1 MNSSPITSAANA
13 MKIKSLRLYVAGTN
27 LFTSTKYPGDPEV
40 STNVVSTVYGGQDF
54 YTIPQAR
61 TITFGLNVKF

>member
-1 MNSSPITSAANA
+1 

-40 STNVVSTVYGGQDF
+40 NTNVVSTVYGGQDF
-54 YTIPQAR
+54 YTIPQAK
-61 TITFGLNVKF
+61 TLTVGITARF